1 MCLDAA
7 ALGDIPARYVIP
19 SLPNYEFPVVG
30 VYVDP
35 RVVPGFMYKVRVLP
49 EAVGNW
55 RNTPKVEKK
64 MLSVIKVSFSGETG
78 GDFLFI
84 WGQTTATPQHRQRI
98 FSAAYLRS

>member
-30 VYVDP
+30 IYVDP

-49 EAVGNW
+49 GEVSVTCNFVTV
-55 RNTPKVEKK
+55 RSKINSCHL
-64 MLSVIKVSFSGETG
+64 LSS
-78 GDFLFI
+78 
-84 WGQTTATPQHRQRI
+84 
-98 FSAAYLRS
+98 